1 MGQFNTTP
9 VKKIAI
15 LGSTGSIGQQTLDI
29 VRAFPRYFQI
39 VGLSAWQNRALLK
52 QQADEFHPYYVN
64 YLNKQE
70 FSIEGNFI
78 ELEDMASLPEVD
90 IVINAISGTGGMG
103 PTLSAVKAGKNIAL
117 ANKESIVMAGEI
129 INALARN
136 TGARLLP
143 VDSEPSA
150 IWQCLRGEDKFIK
163 RLILTASGGPFLH
176 LPQDE
181 LSEVTVEQ
189 ALHHPSWKMGKKIT
203 IDSATL
209 LNKGLEVIEAHWLF
223 NIDIDD
229 IMILIHSQSI
239 IHSMVEFIDGTIK
252 AQISKPD
259 MRFPILYALSYPERL
274 NNEIFPVLDWNLV
287 NKLTFEVPD
296 LDFYPCLKL
305 ALESARKGGTYP
317 AALCGADEAAVDL
330 FLQNRIK
337 FTDISKLLEKTL
349 AKHDNIPQPSLDDI
363 SSACDWAKEELM
375 KLVGNKVWQ

>member
-1 MGQFNTTP
+1 MGQFDTPP
-9 VKKIAI
+9 VKKLAV

-29 VRAFPRYFQI
+29 VRAFPQYFQI
-39 VGLSAWQNRALLK
+39 VGLSAWQNRVLLK
-52 QQADEFHPYYVN
+52 QQADEFHPLYVN
-64 YLNKQE
+64 YLNKQD
-70 FSIEGNFI
+70 FSIDGNFI

-90 IVINAISGTGGMG
+90 IVLNAISGTDGMC
-103 PTLSAVKAGKNIAL
+103 PTLTAIKAGKSIAL
-117 ANKESIVMAGEI
+117 ANKESIVMAGEVI
-129 INALARN
+129 MAMAKKS
-136 TGARLLP
+136 GARILP

-150 IWQCLRGEDKFIK
+150 VWQCLRGEDKFIK

-176 LPQDE
+176 LPQDK
-181 LSEVTVEQ
+181 LPEVTVEQ
-189 ALHHPSWKMGKKIT
+189 ALHHPSWNMGKKIT

-223 NIDIDD
+223 NMAVDD
-229 IMILIHSQSI
+229 ISILIHPQSI

-274 NNEIFPVLDWNLV
+274 SSGKLPVMDWKIL
-287 NKLTFEVPD
+287 NKLTFEIPD
-296 LDFYPCLKL
+296 LELYPCLKL

-349 AKHDNIPQPSLDDI
+349 AKHNNVPQPSLDDI
-363 SSACDWAKEELM
+363 SSACNRAKEELVR
-375 KLVGNKVWQ
+375 LVGN